1 MTQQSSAAAK
11 SRRQCYFF
19 FYLLAICAPYELRTY
34 LRWPGPSRTNTQFTF
49 LTFFPLFCHFSGSDE
64 ALCMVN
70 AALVSSA
77 TKLSQGC
84 VVVLGKTNMF
94 RFNDPSEAAS
104 MRLNR
109 TKTAV
114 AGGGGVPGGGAATKV
129 LTNQSLLSQS
139 LSDLRLSGRLRAN
152 YDLDQKLHSSEGNI
166 PENGVIGGGGGVNLN
181 DTPSAADKCNNI
193 KDDDKENAN
202 TILPEDD
209 SSTIDTNDSFYSHQP
224 QATGTPKRA
233 SKDED
238 LSKMHLDR
246 SFMSGSPPS
255 SGAGSGSGG
264 GGAPTEE
271 MTDLYKCIGEQKD
284 VIMTCL
290 ESETCDIVTL
300 NKQISVLKNMQDHYS
315 KLEYELTRNLWIT
328 SHNSS
333 EMSEDNLKSF
343 DEQFSTL
350 VEQEVDRR
358 LFQVSPTTQLRLDLS
373 FLFRSRHF
381 IVNYILVVRCAN
393 F

>member
-1 MTQQSSAAAK
+1 
-11 SRRQCYFF
+11 
-19 FYLLAICAPYELRTY
+19 
-34 LRWPGPSRTNTQFTF
+34 
-49 LTFFPLFCHFSGSDE
+49 
-64 ALCMVN
+64 MVN

-109 TKTAV
+109 MNTSAIEGEGNGTASK
-114 AGGGGVPGGGAATKV
+114 A

-139 LSDLRLSGRLRAN
+139 LSDLRLSGRLKAN

-166 PENGVIGGGGGVNLN
+166 PENGVIGRVNLN
-181 DTPSAADKCNNI
+181 DSTAANRTDEQYK
-193 KDDDKENAN
+193 KSREDEENAN
-202 TILPEDD
+202 SILEDSVLD
-209 SSTIDTNDSFYSHQP
+209 SNESFYSHQP
-224 QATGTPKRA
+224 QATATPKRP
-233 SKDED
+233 SVKNED
-238 LSKMHLDR
+238 LSKMHMDR
-246 SFMSGSPPS
+246 SFMSSGGSPRSS
-255 SGAGSGSGG
+255 SGAGSGGP
-264 GGAPTEE
+264 PTEE

-315 KLEYELTRNLWIT
+315 KLEFELTRNLWIT
-328 SHNSS
+328 SQNSS

-358 LFQVSPTTQLRLDLS
+358 LFQVSM
-373 FLFRSRHF
+373 
-381 IVNYILVVRCAN
+381 IEENI
-393 F
+393 